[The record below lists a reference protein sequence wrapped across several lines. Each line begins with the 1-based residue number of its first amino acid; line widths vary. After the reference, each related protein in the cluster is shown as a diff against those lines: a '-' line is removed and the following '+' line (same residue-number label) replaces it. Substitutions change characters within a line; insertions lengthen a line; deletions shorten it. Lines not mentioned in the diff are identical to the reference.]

1 VAEKTITDLQPEE
14 ILVKYWGHQ
23 SFRPI
28 QRDIIESVL
37 AGTDTLALLP
47 TGGGKSICFQLPALM
62 RDGICVVISP
72 LIALMKDQVE
82 NLNSREIG
90 AAFLHGNLN
99 LNEQISI
106 MDNCEF
112 GKTKFLYVSPERLQN
127 ETFIARIK
135 EMKVCHIAV
144 DEAHC
149 VSQWGYDFRPAYL
162 KIKQLRD
169 VLPDVPIIALTASAT
184 PDILKDISLQLAL
197 DAPKTFS
204 ASFLR
209 PNLSFVIRTTDDKRN
224 EIIHI
229 LSKIKGSAIVYVR
242 SRKQTVEIANW
253 LRKTNVDADFYHAG
267 LSYQER
273 NQKQVNWTNANN
285 KVMVCTNAFGMGIDK
300 PNVRSVIH
308 LQPPDSLEAY
318 YQEAGRAGRDG
329 KKAFAVLLFNGDDV
343 EPLNAPKAEYFPTV
357 AELKNFYDELIGNNK
372 IAFHSGIGEKFEF
385 NLVDYCKTHNL
396 LPQKVSNMLNA
407 LEYHELLTYEES
419 IFEKPR
425 VKIAVSNITL
435 SQYIQQHKKAEPLL
449 KILIRT
455 SPGIF
460 EFPITINENIIA
472 KKLAISLEKL
482 IAQLNYLHD
491 SEVIE
496 YHKTNDRPT
505 IFLLKDRLKK
515 DELLLDAQFLQKRMD
530 VVLDRAKYIKA
541 YCTQNLQ
548 CRSQFIAAYFGEKNA
563 SLCGIC
569 DICLQQKK
577 QQPIDFESLF
587 PKLMTILQKPLNVRD
602 IATELKMDVT
612 KTNSLLEW
620 AIAAQKIK
628 INEEGNYTNA

>member
-1 VAEKTITDLQPEE
+1 VAEKTITDLKPEQ
-14 ILVKYWGHQ
+14 ILSKYWGHQ

-28 QRDIIESVL
+28 QREIIESVL
-37 AGTDTLALLP
+37 AGNDTLALLP

-112 GKTKFLYVSPERLQN
+112 GRTKFLYVSPERLQN
-127 ETFIARIK
+127 EAFISRIR
-135 EMKVCHIAV
+135 EMKVCLIAI

-162 KIKQLRD
+162 KIKNLRD
-169 VLPDVPIIALTASAT
+169 VLPQVPAIALTASAT
-184 PDILKDISLQLAL
+184 PEILDDISMQLAL
-197 DAPKTFS
+197 DKPKVFR
-204 ASFLR
+204 ASFTR
-209 PNLSFVIRTTDDKRN
+209 SNLSFVIRNTEDKRN

-242 SRKQTVEIANW
+242 TRKQTVEISGW
-253 LRKTNVDADFYHAG
+253 LKRMQIDADFYHAG
-267 LSYQER
+267 LSYAER
-273 NQKQVNWTNANN
+273 NHKQTEWTNSIS

-300 PNVRSVIH
+300 PDVRSVIH

-329 KKAFAVLLFNGDDV
+329 KKAFAVLLYNNDDEKILN
-343 EPLNAPKAEYFPTV
+343 EPKSEYFPNV
-357 AELKNFYDELIGNNK
+357 SELKDFYETLTGNNQ
-372 IAFHSGIGEKFEF
+372 IPFHGGNGEQFEF
-385 NLVDYCKTHNL
+385 NLIEYCKQHKL

-407 LEYHELLTYEES
+407 LEYQELLTYEES

-425 VKIAVSNITL
+425 VKIAVSNTTF

-460 EFPITINENIIA
+460 EFPIIINEGIIA
-472 KKLAISLEKL
+472 KKLGISIENLN
-482 IAQLNYLHD
+482 AQLNFLHD
-491 SEVIE
+491 SGIID
-496 YHKTNDRPT
+496 YLKANDRPT
-505 IFLLKDRLKK
+505 IFLLQDRLRK
-515 DELLLDAQFLQKRMD
+515 DELLLDSDFLKKRMD
-530 VVLDRAKYIKA
+530 VVLDRAKHIKA
-541 YCTQNLQ
+541 YCIQILQ
-548 CRSQFIAAYFGEKNA
+548 CRSQYIALYFGEKDA
-563 SLCGIC
+563 ESCGVC
-569 DICLQQKK
+569 DVCLEQKK
-577 QQPIDFESLF
+577 HQVIDYQLLF
-587 PKLMTILQKPLNVRD
+587 PKLMTILQKPHD
-602 IATELKMDVT
+602 IRSIADALKMSVK
-612 KTNSLLEW
+612 KTAQLIEW
-620 AIAAQKIK
+620 AMATQKIK
-628 INEEGNYTNA
+628 ISEEGKYTHA

>member
-1 VAEKTITDLQPEE
+1 
-14 ILVKYWGHQ
+14 
-23 SFRPI
+23 
-28 QRDIIESVL
+28 
-37 AGTDTLALLP
+37 
-47 TGGGKSICFQLPALM
+47 
-62 RDGICVVISP
+62 
-72 LIALMKDQVE
+72 
-82 NLNSREIG
+82 
-90 AAFLHGNLN
+90 
-99 LNEQISI
+99 
-106 MDNCEF
+106 
-112 GKTKFLYVSPERLQN
+112 
-127 ETFIARIK
+127 
-135 EMKVCHIAV
+135 
-144 DEAHC
+144 
-149 VSQWGYDFRPAYL
+149 
-162 KIKQLRD
+162 
-169 VLPDVPIIALTASAT
+169 
-184 PDILKDISLQLAL
+184 
-197 DAPKTFS
+197 
-204 ASFLR
+204 
-209 PNLSFVIRTTDDKRN
+209 
-224 EIIHI
+224 
-229 LSKIKGSAIVYVR
+229 
-242 SRKQTVEIANW
+242 
-253 LRKTNVDADFYHAG
+253 
-267 LSYQER
+267 
-273 NQKQVNWTNANN
+273 
-285 KVMVCTNAFGMGIDK
+285 MVCTNAFGMGIDK
-300 PNVRSVIH
+300 PDVRSVIH
-308 LQPPDSLEAY
+308 LQPPNSLEAY

-343 EPLNAPKAEYFPTV
+343 EHLNAPKAEYFPTV

-372 IAFHSGIGEKFEF
+372 IPFHSGIGEKFEF
-385 NLVDYCKTHNL
+385 NLVDYCKTHKL

-472 KKLAISLEKL
+472 KKLAISHEKL

-548 CRSQFIAAYFGEKNA
+548 CRSQY
-563 SLCGIC
+563 
-569 DICLQQKK
+569 ICLQQKK